1 MSRVKRVLVTGGC
14 GFIGHH
20 FVEHVIKN
28 TDWEVVIWDK
38 LTYAAQG
45 FDRLRDIQCFDEE
58 RVTVLTMD
66 IAKGATVGL
75 LNETRS
81 VDYLVH
87 MAAETHVDQS
97 IRNAGP
103 FVDSNVVGT
112 WRVLECVLGDL
123 RMKMKR
129 VVYFSTDEVFG
140 PAAPGVFHKEDDP
153 YHCTNPYAA
162 SKAGGEQLALS
173 YANCYQLPVL
183 ITHCMNVF
191 GERQHPEKFIPM
203 VLKKVLA
210 GEEVTIHAD
219 ATCTVPGSRFYIHA
233 RNVAAALLFLLDQ
246 DLRPGEK
253 VNIVGQE
260 EVDNLTLAR
269 LIAKVVGK
277 DLKYKLVDFHSS
289 RPGHDLRY
297 ALDGSKLAE
306 MGWSIPAEFEESLI
320 KTVEWFLEH
329 RRWLGA
335 EEEIPSAT

>member
-1 MSRVKRVLVTGGC
+1 MPKRILVTGGC

-20 FVEHVIKN
+20 FVEHILKA

-38 LTYAAQG
+38 LTYASQG
-45 FDRLRDIQCFDEE
+45 FDRLRDIQCFDDQ
-58 RVTVLTMD
+58 RVTVLSID
-66 IAKGATVGL
+66 IADWPSDGVLKETGL
-75 LNETRS
+75 
-81 VDYLVH
+81 VDYVVH
-87 MAAETHVDQS
+87 MAAETHVDRS
-97 IRNAGP
+97 IEDAAP
-103 FVDSNVVGT
+103 FVLSNVLGT
-112 WRVLECVLGDL
+112 LRVLSVARWYHVNRHPLS
-123 RMKMKR
+123 RF
-129 VVYFSTDEVFG
+129 VYFSTDEVFG
-140 PAAPGVFHKEDDP
+140 PAAPGVLHKEGDP

-162 SKAGGEQLALS
+162 TKAGGEQMALAF
-173 YANCYQLPVL
+173 ANCYRLPVL

-191 GERQHPEKFIPM
+191 GERQHCEKFIPM

-260 EVDNLTLAR
+260 EVDNLTLAM
-269 LIAKVVGK
+269 LIAKVAGK

-297 ALDGSKLAE
+297 ALDGSKLAG
-306 MGWSIPAEFEESLI
+306 MGFELPMDFQQSME
-320 KTVEWFLEH
+320 KTIRWMLDNP
-329 RRWLGA
+329 RWLEG
-335 EEEIPSAT
+335 